1 MIRLVQRKLIIP
13 RGDTGNFSL
22 PVPKEAN
29 TGDVAVFTIIDPRT
43 NTKVYEKIT
52 EPVEQLITI
61 VFTHN
66 DTVNLPVGRY
76 LWDVKFYV
84 NPTFADEKLVNGDE
98 VDSYYAAYTL
108 PECEVRQTGDD
119 LMTSDDSP
127 SSTLTPESL
136 NIITAAI
143 TEATQAKN
151 AAAASAAEAQGYV
164 EQITGLSA
172 EAETLPAGAS
182 ATAAYD
188 AETGVL
194 TLGLPRGDAFSVAKT
209 YPTIVAMNADYSSS
223 DTSVGD
229 FVMIVSTIGDPDNA
243 KLYVKGAERFEFVVD
258 MSGANGVGVQSIVKS
273 GTVENVDTYTITYT
287 DGTTTTYNVVN
298 GVDGDEYT
306 VMVQDTQ
313 PTQETNK
320 LWIPIQAGV
329 VQEVPTVQEMQEA
342 LSGKADKVDTVLET
356 SLSRGRKEGTEVG
369 NGSFAFGNNV
379 EASGWYS
386 HAEGSNTAAIN
397 VSSHAEGAYT
407 RTIGAYSH
415 AEGGSTQAFGVYS
428 HAEGNQTLAIGET
441 SHVEGFQVMLTNM
454 SLITGIK
461 NATQYSITRPNAL
474 MKDCYIVVDNQV
486 RRIISVDVDNSTIT
500 VDKTFSNP
508 LDNKNCDILM
518 GAAEGKGSHAE
529 GSGSISRGQSSHV
542 VGTFNNIDD
551 STFPN
556 WSKNTHY
563 YIGDK
568 VVRNNT
574 VYQCIA
580 ENTDATFISSNWTN
594 FCFKNTKFVEIV
606 GNGTPFTRS
615 NARALDWEGN
625 EYLAGDVYVG
635 ANADSTGGT
644 KLAKI
649 TDIPS
654 APVQDVQVNGVSVLD
669 AQGMANVPV
678 ASANNLG
685 AVKVGL
691 NNGTQIINGVVTLA
705 TATST
710 EIKSG
715 NSSYKAL
722 NPGKTADITF
732 YGLAKAAGD
741 TTQSQ
746 SSNAVGMYTESAKS
760 AISQMLNAP
769 ETVSGSTPSITAK
782 AGVQYVCGEV
792 STLDIILPASGIV
805 DVVFTSGSTPTVLTV
820 TPPTGVTV
828 KWANGFDQTA
838 LEANTTYEIRILNG
852 QFATATAWN

>member
-151 AAAASAAEAQGYV
+151 AAAESAAEAQGYV

-209 YPTIVAMNADYSSS
+209 YPTIAAMNADYSGS

-329 VQEVPTVQEMQEA
+329 VQEVPTVAEMQVA
-342 LSGKADKVDTVLET
+342 LNGKADKTDTVLET
-356 SLSRGRKEGTEVG
+356 TLSKGRKTGTTVG
-369 NGSFAFGNNV
+369 ESSFAFGFNV
-379 EASGWYS
+379 EASGTRSTAFGNTTKAIGNNSFAEGNNTTASGVQS
-386 HAEGSNTAAIN
+386 HAEG
-397 VSSHAEGAYT
+397 
-407 RTIGAYSH
+407 
-415 AEGGSTQAFGVYS
+415 QA
-428 HAEGNQTLAIGET
+428 
-441 SHVEGFQVMLTNM
+441 
-454 SLITGIK
+454 
-461 NATQYSITRPNAL
+461 
-474 MKDCYIVVDNQV
+474 
-486 RRIISVDVDNSTIT
+486 T
-500 VDKTFSNP
+500 VASGDR
-508 LDNKNCDILM
+508 
-518 GAAEGKGSHAE
+518 SHAE
-529 GSGSISRGQSSHV
+529 GSGSIAAGGRSHV
-542 VGTFNNIDD
+542 EGNHT
-551 STFPN
+551 
-556 WSKNTHY
+556 
-563 YIGDK
+563 
-568 VVRNNT
+568 
-574 VYQCIA
+574 IA
-580 ENTDATFISSNWTN
+580 SSNDQHVQGKYNVADAQSIYTH
-594 FCFKNTKFVEIV
+594 IV
-606 GNGTPFTRS
+606 GNGTADNTRS
-615 NARALDWEGN
+615 NAYALDWDGN
-625 EYLAGDVYVG
+625 GHFAGDVYVG

-654 APVQDVQVNGVSVLD
+654 APVQDVQVNGISVLN
-669 AQGMANVPV
+669 QGVANVPMADSDTYGV
-678 ASANNLG
+678 M
-685 AVKVGL
+685 KVGDGL
-691 NNGTQIINGVVTLA
+691 KVSSQKVMVSKATDNYIKGGTNNYSPIVPDNQH
-705 TATST
+705 
-710 EIKSG
+710 KS
-715 NSSYKAL
+715 A
-722 NPGKTADITF
+722 F
-732 YGLAKAAGD
+732 YALAKASGD
-741 TTQSQ
+741 TTQSA
-746 SSNAVGMYTESAKS
+746 SSNAVGTYTENAKS
-760 AISQMLNAP
+760 KISEMLSSP
-769 ETVSGSTPSITAK
+769 VSVTGTTPTITALS
-782 AGVQYVCGEV
+782 GIQYVCGEV
-792 STLDIILPASGIV
+792 STLDIVLPASGIV
-805 DVVFTSGSTPTVLTV
+805 DVVFQSSSTPTVLTI
-820 TPPTGVTV
+820 TPQTGMTV
-828 KWANGFDQTA
+828 EWANGFDSTA
-838 LEANTTYEIRILNG
+838 LDADTLYELNIKMVG
-852 QFATATAWN
+852 TKCLGVAGTWS